1 MKKTKKRARRSARNL
16 VVLNPLLRKGGV
28 HRKSNKARRAKEKRE
43 LKGQQLGPLGDQL
56 KLCA

>member
-1 MKKTKKRARRSARNL
+1 MKKHKKRVRKSMRNL

-28 HRKSNKARRAKEKRE
+28 HRKSNKALRAKAKKE
-43 LKGQQLGPLGDQL
+43 LKGQQLGPLGDQI